1 MRPPSGRRRARSGR
15 TDYREAI
22 PRRRY
27 LRCAGPI
34 GRDTRK
40 RREREELSNF
50 WLLTQV
56 RQRCR
61 SREPTRIQAEN
72 SSGGYY
78 RGDLD
83 RLTGVASSPLEVVDM
98 KRRRDR
104 PATHPVL
111 AVPTLAL
118 RRKRRGG
125 ELSISPSAS
134 RSCIDGSRGGTGGE
148 WRPAGWSKGVGR
160 WRRRIGVPRAGGP
173 SRSSRPRSI
182 PITRR
187 WRR

>member
-34 GRDTRK
+34 GRNTRK

-50 WLLTQV
+50 GLLIQV

-61 SREPTRIQAEN
+61 SREPTRIPAEI
-72 SSGGYY
+72 SSGDDY

-83 RLTGVASSPLEVVDM
+83 RLMGTASNPLEVFDL
-98 KRRRDR
+98 KWRLDR
-104 PATHPVL
+104 PATHPFW
-111 AVPTLAL
+111 P
-118 RRKRRGG
+118 
-125 ELSISPSAS
+125 PQP
-134 RSCIDGSRGGTGGE
+134 
-148 WRPAGWSKGVGR
+148 W
-160 WRRRIGVPRAGGP
+160 
-173 SRSSRPRSI
+173 
-182 PITRR
+182 
-187 WRR
+187 